1 MRAIGSEAIST
12 RAAILLLA
20 LHLLALSWF
29 ALNNPIY
36 TWDVVPYV
44 ATTLTAESG
53 DPAAMHEATYELL
66 RQSLD
71 AAQFNSLIGGEY
83 AAAMYASPEN
93 FAGQL
98 SMYEIKPLYVLLLR
112 GLAAAGANPVD
123 GIIWLSL
130 VPGLLVCVILFLW
143 LRNLTGPMQA
153 VLAVILFSVGAR
165 LFDLSRVPVPDNL
178 STLAVIGGLWCLLV
192 RRWTAA
198 AVICLGLSIWIRTN
212 NIIFVAPLLLLLCW
226 NHLRRGKP
234 LQTREF
240 YWYGG
245 GLAFSALSYV
255 WISAVFD
262 YDWWR
267 LFYHTLIE
275 SQIDIG
281 AFAEPFSPAL
291 YLDVLR
297 DAAVQLFASGAMIA
311 TVLPFFLLLWLI
323 AWAGTWRGN
332 LAGVFRPSRSVSLA
346 DVSLV
351 CLPVFGAFLVLFP
364 LIVGLDR
371 FLTPYYAVI
380 VLYAV
385 STVSTDTSPNREADS

>member
-1 MRAIGSEAIST
+1 MFPVLPKSLIS
-12 RAAILLLA
+12 RAAVTLLA

-29 ALNNPIY
+29 ALGNPIY

-44 ATTLTAESG
+44 ATTFTAESG
-53 DPAAMHEATYELL
+53 DPEAIHEATYELL

-71 AAQFNSLIGGEY
+71 TAQFNSLIGGEY

-93 FAGQL
+93 FASQL

-130 VPGLLVCVILFLW
+130 VPGLLICVILFLW

-165 LFDLSRVPVPDNL
+165 LFDLSRVPTPDNL
-178 STLAVIGGLWCLLV
+178 SALAVLAGVWFLLA

-198 AVICLGLSIWIRTN
+198 AVTCLCLSIWIRTN

-226 NHLRRGKP
+226 NHLRRDEP
-234 LQTREF
+234 LQTPEF

-245 GLAFSALSYV
+245 GLAFSVLSWF

-323 AWAGTWRGN
+323 AWSGTWRGN
-332 LAGVFRPSRSVSLA
+332 LAGILRPHRSVSLA
-346 DVSLV
+346 DVSLL
-351 CLPVFGAFLVLFP
+351 CLPVVGAFLVLFP

-371 FLTPYYAVI
+371 FLTPYYAVTF
-380 VLYAV
+380 LYAV
-385 STVSTDTSPNREADS
+385 SRVSMDASPGREAAS

>member
-1 MRAIGSEAIST
+1 MF
-12 RAAILLLA
+12 LLA

-29 ALNNPIY
+29 ALSNPIY

-44 ATTLTAESG
+44 ATTFTAESG

-112 GLAAAGANPVD
+112 GLAAAGANPAD
-123 GIIWLSL
+123 GVIWLSL
-130 VPGLLVCVILFLW
+130 VPGLLICVILFLW
-143 LRNLTGPMQA
+143 LRDLTGPMQA

-165 LFDLSRVPVPDNL
+165 LFDLSRIPTPDNL
-178 STLAVIGGLWCLLV
+178 SALAVLAGVWCLLA

-198 AVICLGLSIWIRTN
+198 AVVCLGLSIWIRTN
-212 NIIFVAPLLLLLCW
+212 NIIFVAPLILLLCW
-226 NHLRRGKP
+226 NHLRRGEP
-234 LQTREF
+234 LQSREF
-240 YWYGG
+240 YWYSG
-245 GLAFSALSYV
+245 GLAVSVLSYF

-275 SQIDIG
+275 SQIDIE
-281 AFAEPFSPAL
+281 AFAEPFSVTL

-297 DAAVQLFASGAMIA
+297 GAAIQLFASGAMIA
-311 TVLPFFLLLWLI
+311 TVLPLFLLLWLI

-332 LAGVFRPSRSVSLA
+332 LAGVFRPSRPVSLA
-346 DVSLV
+346 DVSLLS
-351 CLPVFGAFLVLFP
+351 LPVFGAFLALFP
-364 LIVGLDR
+364 LIAGIDR

-380 VLYAV
+380 TLYAV
-385 STVSTDTSPNREADS
+385 SLNSASGATGDHRR

>member
-1 MRAIGSEAIST
+1 MLSVLSK
-12 RAAILLLA
+12 LLNSLA
-20 LHLLALSWF
+20 VALLGLHLLALSWF

-44 ATTLTAESG
+44 ATTFTAESG
-53 DPAAMHEATYELL
+53 GPAAMHEATYELL
-66 RQSLD
+66 RQSLG

-98 SMYEIKPLYVLLLR
+98 SMYEIKPLYVLLLQ
-112 GLAAAGANPVD
+112 GLTAAGANPVD

-130 VPGLLVCVILFLW
+130 VPGLLICVILFLW
-143 LRNLTGPMQA
+143 LRNLTGPVQA

-178 STLAVIGGLWCLLV
+178 SALAVIAGLWCLLA
-192 RRWTAA
+192 RRWTAG
-198 AVICLGLSIWIRTN
+198 AVACLCLSIWIRTN
-212 NIIFVAPLLLLLCW
+212 NILFVAPLLLLLCW

-262 YDWWR
+262 YNWWR

-311 TVLPFFLLLWLI
+311 TVLPLFLLLWLI
-323 AWAGTWRGN
+323 AWSGTWRGN
-332 LAGVFRPSRSVSLA
+332 LVHIFRPSGPVSLA
-346 DVSLV
+346 DVSLL

-364 LIVGLDR
+364 LIAAIDR
-371 FLTPYYAVI
+371 FLTPYYAV
-380 VLYAV
+380 VTLYAV
-385 STVSTDTSPNREADS
+385 SLISASGTSGNHRR

>member
-1 MRAIGSEAIST
+1 MF
-12 RAAILLLA
+12 LLA

-53 DPAAMHEATYELL
+53 NPEAMHEATYELL

-98 SMYEIKPLYVLLLR
+98 SMYEIKPLYVLILR
-112 GLAAAGANPVD
+112 SLATAGANPVES
-123 GIIWLSL
+123 IIWLSL
-130 VPGLLVCVILFLW
+130 VPGLLFCVILFLW

-153 VLAVILFSVGAR
+153 VLAVILFSFGAR
-165 LFDLSRVPVPDNL
+165 LFDLSRIPTPDNL
-178 STLAVIGGLWCLLV
+178 SALAVLAGVWCLLT

-212 NIIFVAPLLLLLCW
+212 NIIFVAPLFLLLCW
-226 NHLRRGKP
+226 NHLRRGEP
-234 LQTREF
+234 LQARDF
-240 YWYGG
+240 YWYSG
-245 GLAFSALSYV
+245 GLAVSVLSYF

-311 TVLPFFLLLWLI
+311 TVLPLFLLLWLI
-323 AWAGTWRGN
+323 AWSGTWRGN
-332 LAGVFRPSRSVSLA
+332 LVHIFRPSGPVSLA
-346 DVSLV
+346 DVSLL
-351 CLPVFGAFLVLFP
+351 CLPVFGAFLALFP
-364 LIVGLDR
+364 LIAGIDR
-371 FLTPYYAVI
+371 FLTPYYAVFT
-380 VLYAV
+380 LYAV
-385 STVSTDTSPNREADS
+385 SLISANGTSGDHRR

>member
-1 MRAIGSEAIST
+1 MRFIRSIALGSCLAYSLLVAHLVAIT
-12 RAAILLLA
+12 
-20 LHLLALSWF
+20 WF
-29 ALNNPIY
+29 ALDRPIY

-44 ATTLTAESG
+44 ATTLTAESD
-53 DPAAMHEATYELL
+53 DPAAMHEVTYGLL

-83 AAAMYASPEN
+83 AVAMYASPEN

-130 VPGLLVCVILFLW
+130 VPGLLICVILFHW
-143 LRNLTGPMQA
+143 LRLLTGPMQA

-165 LFDLSRVPVPDNL
+165 LFDLSRVPTPDNL
-178 STLAVIGGLWCLLV
+178 SALAVTAGLWCLLA
-192 RRWTAA
+192 RRWTAG
-198 AVICLGLSIWIRTN
+198 AVACLCLSIWIRTN

-226 NHLRRGKP
+226 NHLRRSEP

-240 YWYGG
+240 YWYAG
-245 GLAFSALSYV
+245 GLAFSTLSYV

-267 LFYHTLIE
+267 LFYHTLVE
-275 SQIDIG
+275 SQIDIET
-281 AFAEPFSPAL
+281 FAEPFSVTL

-297 DAAVQLFASGAMIA
+297 GAAVQLFANGAMIA
-311 TVLPFFLLLWLI
+311 TVLPLFLLLWLI
-323 AWAGTWRGN
+323 AWSGTWRGN
-332 LAGVFRPSRSVSLA
+332 LASIFRPSGPVSLA
-346 DVSLV
+346 DVSLL
-351 CLPVFGAFLVLFP
+351 CLPVFAAFLVLFP

-371 FLTPYYAVI
+371 FLTPYYAAI

-385 STVSTDTSPNREADS
+385 SRISADASPGREADS

>member
-1 MRAIGSEAIST
+1 M
-12 RAAILLLA
+12 LLLA

-29 ALNNPIY
+29 ALTHPIY

-44 ATTLTAESG
+44 ATTFTAEAD
-53 DPAAMHEATYELL
+53 DPAAMHEATYGLL

-98 SMYEIKPLYVLLLR
+98 SMYEIKPLYVLVLR
-112 GLAAAGANPVD
+112 GLSAAGVNPVD

-130 VPGLLVCVILFLW
+130 VPGLLICVILFLW

-153 VLAVILFSVGAR
+153 ALAVVLFSIGAR
-165 LFDLSRVPVPDNL
+165 LFDLSRIPTPDNL
-178 STLAVIGGLWCLLV
+178 STLAVLAGTWLLLA
-192 RRWTAA
+192 RHWTAG
-198 AVICLGLSIWIRTN
+198 AVICLCLSIWIRTN
-212 NIIFVAPLLLLLCW
+212 NIIFAAPLLLLLCW
-226 NHLRRGKP
+226 SHLRRGGN
-234 LQTREF
+234 LRSEEI

-245 GLAFSALSYV
+245 GLVLSVLFYV
-255 WISAVFD
+255 GISAIFE

-275 SQIDIG
+275 SQIDIQS
-281 AFAEPFSPAL
+281 FAEPFSLAL

-297 DAAVQLFASGAMIA
+297 GAAVQIFAGGAMIA
-311 TVLPFFLLLWLI
+311 TVLPLFFLLWLI
-323 AWAGTWRGN
+323 AWSGSWRFN
-332 LAGVFRPSRSVSLA
+332 MVNVVRPSGPLSLAEVSL
-346 DVSLV
+346 L
-351 CLPVFGAFLVLFP
+351 CLPVFCAFLILFP

-380 VLYAV
+380 TLYAV
-385 STVSTDTSPNREADS
+385 SRISKDAANGGHQG

>member
-1 MRAIGSEAIST
+1 M
-12 RAAILLLA
+12 LLA
-20 LHLLALSWF
+20 VHLLALSWF
-29 ALNNPIY
+29 ALSNPIY

-44 ATTLTAESG
+44 ATTFTAESG
-53 DPAAMHEATYELL
+53 GPVAMHEATYELL

-130 VPGLLVCVILFLW
+130 VPGLLICVILFLW
-143 LRNLTGPMQA
+143 LWNLTGPLQA

-165 LFDLSRVPVPDNL
+165 LFDLSRVPVPDNF
-178 STLAVIGGLWCLLV
+178 STLAIIAGLWCLLA

-226 NHLRRGKP
+226 NHLHRGRP

-245 GLAFSALSYV
+245 GFAFSALSYV

-267 LFYHTLIE
+267 LFYHTLVE

-297 DAAVQLFASGAMIA
+297 NAAVQLFASGAMIA
-311 TVLPFFLLLWLI
+311 TVLPLFLLLWLI
-323 AWAGTWRGN
+323 AWSGTWRGN
-332 LAGVFRPSRSVSLA
+332 LAHIFRPSGPVSMA
-346 DVSLV
+346 DVSLL

-380 VLYAV
+380 VLYAISRN
-385 STVSTDTSPNREADS
+385 STNGVNGDQRE

>member
-1 MRAIGSEAIST
+1 MRAIGSETIST
-12 RAAILLLA
+12 RAAIFLLA

-29 ALNNPIY
+29 ALSNPIY

-44 ATTLTAESG
+44 ATTFTAESG
-53 DPAAMHEATYELL
+53 SPAAMHEATYELL

-98 SMYEIKPLYVLLLR
+98 SMYEIKPLYVLILR
-112 GLAAAGANPVD
+112 GLAAVGVNPVD

-130 VPGLLVCVILFLW
+130 VPGLLICVILFLW

-153 VLAVILFSVGAR
+153 ALAVILFSVGAR
-165 LFDLSRVPVPDNL
+165 LFDLSRVPVPD
-178 STLAVIGGLWCLLV
+178 SFSALAVIGGLWCLLA

-226 NHLRRGKP
+226 NHLRRGEP
-234 LQTREF
+234 PRSGEF

-245 GLAFSALSYV
+245 GLAFSVLSYF

-275 SQIDIG
+275 SQIDIE

-297 DAAVQLFASGAMIA
+297 GAAIQLFASGAMIA
-311 TVLPFFLLLWLI
+311 TVLPLFLLLWLI

-332 LAGVFRPSRSVSLA
+332 LAGILRPSEPVSLA
-346 DVSLV
+346 DVSLL

-364 LIVGLDR
+364 LIAGLDR
-371 FLTPYYAVI
+371 FLTPCYAVI
-380 VLYAV
+380 TLYAV
-385 STVSTDTSPNREADS
+385 SLISASGATGDHRR

>member
-1 MRAIGSEAIST
+1 MRAIGSTTIST
-12 RAAILLLA
+12 RTAIALLA

-29 ALNNPIY
+29 ALTHPIY

-44 ATTLTAESG
+44 ATTFTAEAD
-53 DPAAMHEATYELL
+53 DPAAMHEATYGLL

-98 SMYEIKPLYVLLLR
+98 SMYEIKPLYVLVLR
-112 GLAAAGANPVD
+112 GLTAAGANPVD

-130 VPGLLVCVILFLW
+130 VPGLLICVILFLW

-153 VLAVILFSVGAR
+153 ALAVILFSIGAR
-165 LFDLSRVPVPDNL
+165 LFDLSRVPVPD
-178 STLAVIGGLWCLLV
+178 SFSALALIAGLWCLLA
-192 RRWTAA
+192 RRWTAG
-198 AVICLGLSIWIRTN
+198 AVVCLGLSIWIRTN

-226 NHLRRGKP
+226 NHLRRGEP
-234 LQTREF
+234 PRSEEF

-245 GLAFSALSYV
+245 GLAFSILSYF

-267 LFYHTLIE
+267 LFHHTLIE
-275 SQIDIG
+275 SQIDIE
-281 AFAEPFSPAL
+281 AFAEPFSAAL

-297 DAAVQLFASGAMIA
+297 GAAVQFLASGAMIA
-311 TVLPFFLLLWLI
+311 TVLPLFLLLWLI
-323 AWAGTWRGN
+323 AWAGNWRGN
-332 LAGVFRPSRSVSLA
+332 LAGVLRPAISVSLA
-346 DVSLV
+346 DVSLLCMV
-351 CLPVFGAFLVLFP
+351 VFGAFLVLFP
-364 LIVGLDR
+364 LIAGLDR

-380 VLYAV
+380 MLYAV
-385 STVSTDTSPNREADS
+385 SRISKVETVGGRQE

>member
-1 MRAIGSEAIST
+1 MRAIGTEAIST
-12 RAAILLLA
+12 RAALVLLA
-20 LHLLALSWF
+20 SHLLALSWF
-29 ALNNPIY
+29 ALSNPIY

-44 ATTLTAESG
+44 ATTFTAESG

-66 RQSLD
+66 RRSLD
-71 AAQFNSLIGGEY
+71 AARFNSLIGGEY

-112 GLAAAGANPVD
+112 GLTATGANPVE

-130 VPGLLVCVILFLW
+130 APSLLICVILFLW
-143 LRNLTGPMQA
+143 LRNLTGPVRA

-165 LFDLSRVPVPDNL
+165 LFDLSRVPVPDSL
-178 STLAVIGGLWCLLV
+178 SALAVIGGLWCLLA
-192 RRWTAA
+192 RGWTAA
-198 AVICLGLSIWIRTN
+198 AVVCLCLSIWIRTN
-212 NIIFVAPLLLLLCW
+212 NILFVAPLLLLLCW
-226 NHLRRGKP
+226 NHLRRGEP

-240 YWYGG
+240 YWYSG
-245 GLAFSALSYV
+245 GLAVSVLSYV

-262 YDWWR
+262 SDWWR
-267 LFYHTLIE
+267 LFHHTLIE
-275 SQIDIG
+275 SQIDIE
-281 AFAEPFSPAL
+281 AFAEPFSAEL

-297 DAAVQLFASGAMIA
+297 GAAVQLFAGGAMIA
-311 TVLPFFLLLWLI
+311 TVLPLFLLLWLI

-332 LAGVFRPSRSVSLA
+332 LAGILRPRKPVSLA
-346 DVSLV
+346 DVSLL

-364 LIVGLDR
+364 LIAGLDR

-380 VLYAV
+380 ALHAV
-385 STVSTDTSPNREADS
+385 GRFSADATNGG